1 MHEHFAVIDQQ
12 SAWYGSMKLISRTKT
27 DDNLM
32 RVENKEAAQ
41 ELMEITFG

>member
-1 MHEHFAVIDQQ
+1 MN
-12 SAWYGSMKLISRTKT
+12 LIFRIKA